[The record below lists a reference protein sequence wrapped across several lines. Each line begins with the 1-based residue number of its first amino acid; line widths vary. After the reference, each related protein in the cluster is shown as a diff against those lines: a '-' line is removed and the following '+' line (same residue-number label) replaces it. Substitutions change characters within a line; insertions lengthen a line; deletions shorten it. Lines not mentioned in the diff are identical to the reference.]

1 MPMQALELKVPP
13 LVVVLLL
20 GAAMWGISLTTASI
34 EMAAPVRITAA
45 IAMAA
50 LGIAIIISGA
60 VAFRRGGT
68 TVNPRKP
75 ETASSVVVAG
85 VYRFT
90 RNPMYLGLVVLLLGW
105 AVFLSSAWALAGPVI
120 FVPYITRYQIVP
132 EERALAAK
140 FGDAYAAYKARVRR
154 WL

>member
-1 MPMQALELKVPP
+1 MQALELKVPP
-13 LVVVLLL
+13 PVVVLLL
-20 GAAMWGISLTTASI
+20 GTVMWGISLTTASI
-34 EMAAPVRITAA
+34 AMATSVRVIAA

-50 LGIAIIISGA
+50 SGVAIIISGA

-75 ETASSVVVAG
+75 ETASSVVATG

-90 RNPMYLGLVVLLLGW
+90 RNPMYLGLVVLLVGW

-120 FVPYITRYQIVP
+120 FVAYITRYQIVP

-140 FGDAYAAYKARVRR
+140 FGDAYADYKAKVRR